1 MKKFYISLFICL
13 STALIVK
20 ANDIPNAGLGIILQ
34 KINNQILVKKVIQNS
49 DMGINGLWGGDVI
62 TEIDGI
68 STENLSLEEVKSKL
82 KGAKGSK
89 VTIKFLREE
98 EYENFWGKKKT
109 QFVPY
114 QITLTRNYEIDSD
127 FPVRVFKNGNQ
138 YNIKMNYQNQ
148 KLNCKTVYRKIKN
161 QYNRELRC
169 SDWNG
174 QHLENTLNLPTEFW
188 INLDNLI
195 FTKYNEYALWH
206 DSPASIVK
214 NKNELIIA
222 KTSTEIGKKACLEK
236 GGKYSYDVVTG
247 CTNCSYTLDWTKD
260 MTKKEKE
267 DYFRAKDFEEE
278 YKNYLR
284 HKWQYP

>member
-20 ANDIPNAGLGIILQ
+20 ANDIPNAGLGIVLQ
-34 KINNQILVKKVIQNS
+34 KVNNQILIEKVMPNS
-49 DMGINGLWGGDVI
+49 NMGINGLWGGDII

-68 STENLSLEEVKSKL
+68 STENLSLEEIRAKL
-82 KGAKGSK
+82 KGAKGSR
-89 VTIKFLREE
+89 VTVKILRKE

-114 QITLTRNYEIDSD
+114 QITLTRNYELDSNLL
-127 FPVRVFKNGNQ
+127 VRVFKNGNK
-138 YNIKMNYQNQ
+138 YKIKMDYQNQ
-148 KLNCKTVYRKIKN
+148 KLNCEVVYRKINN

-169 SDWNG
+169 SDWNNR
-174 QHLENTLNLPTEFW
+174 HLKNTLNLQTEFW
-188 INLDNLI
+188 IDLDNLV

-206 DSPASIVK
+206 NSPASIVK

-222 KTSTEIGKKACLEK
+222 RESTEVGKKDCLAK

-247 CTNCSYTLDWTKD
+247 YTSCGYTQDLTKD
-260 MTKKEKE
+260 MTKQEKE
-267 DYFRAKDFEEE
+267 DYFRAADFEEE
-278 YKNYLR
+278 FENYIRYKR
-284 HKWQYP
+284 MYP